1 MNMQRCENGHFFDR
15 SKSAVCP
22 YCNPAYGEV
31 NRTIPLDQ
39 ATGAPDFG
47 AGSFSSGFDTNSD
60 SGIGHTI
67 ALGTVSEVT
76 VAITPKGESGK
87 SYDPVVGWLVC
98 VDGPDKGTDYRIHSG
113 NNSIGRGGTAQIR
126 IMGDNSISKEN
137 MAVVTFDA
145 ISKMFYFLAREGRN
159 VIRVNNGALLPGQS
173 CELHAYDRI
182 LLGSSVMMFVPFCGG
197 EFSWE

>member
-22 YCNPAYGEV
+22 YCNPAYGGG

-47 AGSFSSGFDTNSD
+47 EGSFSSGFDTNSD
-60 SGIGHTI
+60 SGIGQTI